1 MHEEILKCFDIHLL
15 YLGHGLFVELTEW
28 DVLLEVI
35 ENPDPHVQSMII
47 RELTIEEQSAYDEVL
62 HSGLGTGSDE
72 RATSKPKDTMSH
84 TVITEEKMCSL
95 DLTVF
100 AESIPESKVNKETLP
115 LDLSLDPISTTSSD
129 NAPTDE
135 QKDTESTTVTAE
147 EVAQTDEPL
156 APSPPPVIPKPK
168 EHLAAPLRSE
178 IKIWLNKLDLKLDQ
192 SVKVTEEILSQLPAS
207 HYDHSGPLIKDELDE
222 AVHSDGS
229 DSTIL
234 YSWLDEPV
242 FPEKYKKPRFKV
254 PPSLISPKPKRKNTA
269 RFSVKTRGLL
279 KWKICYWFKCIVPN
293 CGQTF
298 PNIKAWNQHHDI
310 HHQNFCLACSVC
322 KRVFHTPSSK
332 RAHKNA
338 PHCPQASMPNLP
350 QVF

>member
-15 YLGHGLFVELTEW
+15 YLCHGLFVELTEW

-62 HSGLGTGSDE
+62 HSGLGTGSGE

-100 AESIPESKVNKETLP
+100 TESIPESKVNKETLP
-115 LDLSLDPISTTSSD
+115 LDLSLNPISTTSSD

-168 EHLAAPLRSE
+168 EHLAAPLR
-178 IKIWLNKLDLKLDQ
+178 L
-192 SVKVTEEILSQLPAS
+192 
-207 HYDHSGPLIKDELDE
+207 
-222 AVHSDGS
+222 
-229 DSTIL
+229 
-234 YSWLDEPV
+234 
-242 FPEKYKKPRFKV
+242 
-254 PPSLISPKPKRKNTA
+254 
-269 RFSVKTRGLL
+269 
-279 KWKICYWFKCIVPN
+279 
-293 CGQTF
+293 
-298 PNIKAWNQHHDI
+298 
-310 HHQNFCLACSVC
+310 
-322 KRVFHTPSSK
+322 
-332 RAHKNA
+332 
-338 PHCPQASMPNLP
+338 
-350 QVF
+350 